1 MAISAW
7 AASTAFVVGDIRRAT
22 TVQATGLWFRCTA
35 AGTSGSSEPNWPTES
50 GNTTTDNTVT
60 WTAFPSVYEEL
71 SVLNP
76 SAIIELFELHLDNN
90 LHGSSDVLRWHSGI
104 NEQITGNIVW
114 NGETYQRVP
123 VKAEG
128 FEYKNTGTL
137 PRPTLTVD
145 NTTSLITALLLV
157 VNATTVGNDLAGA
170 EVRRIRTL
178 KKFLDATNFA
188 SGNSDADPYAAF
200 PEERWFIDRKAAENR
215 NVVSFELASKF
226 DVAGQKLPKRQCVA
240 NVCQWEYRSSECGY
254 TGSNYFDVND
264 NAAASL
270 AQDRCGKRISSCKLR
285 FGQNNELP
293 FGSFPS
299 VGLSQ

>member
-1 MAISAW
+1 MAVSAW
-7 AASTAFVVGDIRRAT
+7 AASTAFAVGDIRRAT
-22 TVQATGLWFRCTA
+22 TVQATGLWFRCTV

-50 GNTTTDNTVT
+50 GNTTEDNTVT

-71 SVLNP
+71 SVFNP
-76 SAIIELFELHLDNN
+76 SAIIELFELRLDNN
-90 LHGSSDVLRWHSGI
+90 LHGSSDILRWHAGI
-104 NEQITGNIVW
+104 NEQVTGNIVW

-145 NTTSLITALLLV
+145 NTTSLITALLLL

-178 KKFLDATNFA
+178 KKFLDAANF
-188 SGNSDADPYAAF
+188 SGGNSDADPYAAF

-215 NVVSFELASKF
+215 NIVSFELASKF

-240 NVCQWEYRSSECGY
+240 NICQWEYRSSECGY
-254 TGSNYFDVND
+254 TGSNFFDVND

-270 AQDRCGKRISSCKLR
+270 AQDRCGKRLSSCKLR
-285 FGQNNELP
+285 FGENDPLP

-299 VGLSQ
+299 VGLAQ

>member
-1 MAISAW
+1 MAVAAW
-7 AASTAFVVGDIRRAT
+7 AASTEFDVGDIRRAT
-22 TVQATGLWFRCTA
+22 TTQATGLWFRCTD

-50 GNTTTDNTVT
+50 GNTTEDNTVT

-71 SVLNP
+71 SVFNP
-76 SAIIELFELHLDNN
+76 SAIIELFELRLDND
-90 LHGSSDVLRWHSGI
+90 LHGSSDIFRWHSGTD
-104 NEQITGNIVW
+104 QDVTGNIVW
-114 NGETYQRVP
+114 NGETYLRVP
-123 VKAEG
+123 VMAEG

-145 NTTSLITALLLV
+145 NSGSLITSLLLV

-178 KKFLDATNFA
+178 KKFLDADNFED
-188 SGNSDADPYAAF
+188 GNSDADPYAAF

-215 NVVSFELASKF
+215 NIVSFELASKF

-240 NVCQWEYRSSECGY
+240 NICQWEYRSSECSY
-254 TGSNYFDVND
+254 TGDDYFDVND

-270 AQDRCGKRISSCKLR
+270 AQDRCGKRLSSCKLR
-285 FGQNNELP
+285 FGETDPLP

-299 VGLSQ
+299 VGLTQ

>member
-1 MAISAW
+1 MAVSAW
-7 AASTAFVVGDIRRAT
+7 AATTAFAVGDIRRAT
-22 TVQATGLWFRCTA
+22 TVQATGLWFRCTV
-35 AGTSGSSEPNWPTES
+35 AGTSGGSEPNWPTES

-71 SVLNP
+71 SVFNP
-76 SAIIELFELHLDNN
+76 SAIIELFELRLDNN
-90 LHGSSDVLRWHSGI
+90 LHGSSDILRWHAGV
-104 NEQITGNIVW
+104 NEQVTGNIVW
-114 NGETYQRVP
+114 NGETYLRVP

-145 NTTSLITALLLV
+145 NTTSLVTALFLV

-178 KKFLDATNFA
+178 KKFLDAANFS
-188 SGNSDADPYAAF
+188 SGNSNADPYASF
-200 PEERWFIDRKAAENR
+200 PEERWFVDRKSAENR
-215 NVVSFELASKF
+215 EIVSFELASKF
-226 DVAGQKLPKRQCVA
+226 DVAGQKMPKRQCIA
-240 NVCQWEYRSSECGY
+240 NLCQWEYRSSECSY
-254 TGSNYFDVND
+254 TGSNFFDVND

-285 FGQNNELP
+285 FGANSELP

>member
-1 MAISAW
+1 MAVSAW
-7 AASTAFVVGDIRRAT
+7 AASTAFAVGDIRRAT
-22 TVQATGLWFRCTA
+22 TAQATGLWFRCTT

-50 GNTTTDNTVT
+50 GNTATDNTVV
-60 WTAFPSVYEEL
+60 WTGFPSVYEEL
-71 SVLNP
+71 SVFNP
-76 SAIIELFELHLDNN
+76 SAIIEMFELRLDNN
-90 LHGSSDVLRWHSGI
+90 LHGSSEIYRWHPGV
-104 NEQITGNIVW
+104 NEQVTGNIVW
-114 NGETYQRVP
+114 NGETYFRVP
-123 VKAEG
+123 IKAEG

-145 NTTSLITALLLV
+145 NTTSLITALLLL

-178 KKFLDATNFA
+178 KKFLDAANFA

-215 NVVSFELASKF
+215 NIVSFELASKF

-240 NVCQWEYRSSECGY
+240 NICQWEYRSSECGY
-254 TGSNYFDVND
+254 TGSNFFDVND

-270 AQDRCGKRISSCKLR
+270 AQDRCGKRLSSCKLR
-285 FGQNNELP
+285 FGENDPLP

>member
-178 KKFLDATNFA
+178 KKFLDAANFA

>member
-1 MAISAW
+1 MAVSAW
-7 AASTAFVVGDIRRAT
+7 AASTEFAVGDIRRAVT
-22 TVQATGLWFRCTA
+22 DQATGLWFRCTV
-35 AGTSGSSEPNWPTES
+35 AGTSGGSEPNWPTES
-50 GNTTTDNTVT
+50 GNTTEDNTVT

-76 SAIIELFELHLDNN
+76 SAIIELFELRLDNN
-90 LHGSSDVLRWHSGI
+90 LHGSSDILRWHSGV
-104 NEQITGNIVW
+104 NEAVTGNIVW

-123 VKAEG
+123 VMAEG

-145 NTTSLITALLLV
+145 NSSSLITALLLV

-178 KKFLDATNFA
+178 KKFLDAANF
-188 SGNSDADPYAAF
+188 SGGNSDADPYAAF

-215 NVVSFELASKF
+215 NIVSFELASKF

-240 NVCQWEYRSSECGY
+240 NICQWEYRSSECSY
-254 TGSNYFDVND
+254 TGSNFFDVND
-264 NAAASL
+264 NPAASL
-270 AQDRCGKRISSCKLR
+270 AQDRCGKRLSSCKLR
-285 FGQNNELP
+285 FGETDPLP

-299 VGLSQ
+299 VGLTQ

>member
-1 MAISAW
+1 MAVTAW
-7 AASTAFVVGDIRRAT
+7 AASTAFSVGDIRRAT
-22 TVQATGLWFRCTA
+22 TVQATGLWFRCTT
-35 AGTSGSSEPNWPTES
+35 AGTSGSSEPNWPTEA
-50 GNTTTDNTVT
+50 GNTATDGTVE

-71 SVLNP
+71 SVFNP
-76 SAIIELFELHLDNN
+76 SAIIEMFELRLDSN
-90 LHGSSDVLRWHSGI
+90 LHGSSDILRWHSGV
-104 NEQITGNIVW
+104 NDQVTGNIVW
-114 NGETYQRVP
+114 NGETYFRVP

-157 VNATTVGNDLAGA
+157 VNAITVGNDLAGA

-178 KKFLDATNFA
+178 KRFLDADNF
-188 SGNSDADPYAAF
+188 SGGNSSADPYAAF
-200 PEERWFIDRKAAENR
+200 PEERYFVDRKASENR
-215 NVVSFELASKF
+215 NAVSFELASKF
-226 DVAGQKLPKRQCVA
+226 DVAGQKLPKRQCIA

-254 TGSNYFDVND
+254 TGSNFFDIND
-264 NAAASL
+264 NTASSL

-285 FGQNNELP
+285 FGANGELP

-299 VGLSQ
+299 LGLTQ

>member
-1 MAISAW
+1 MAVSAW
-7 AASTAFVVGDIRRAT
+7 AASTAFAVGDIRRAT
-22 TVQATGLWFRCTA
+22 TIQATGLWFRCTV
-35 AGTSGSSEPNWPTES
+35 AGTSGGSEPGWPTES
-50 GNTTTDNTVT
+50 GNTTEDNTVT

-71 SVLNP
+71 SVFNP
-76 SAIIELFELHLDNN
+76 SAIIELFELRLDNN
-90 LHGSSDVLRWHSGI
+90 LHGSSDILRWHAGI
-104 NEQITGNIVW
+104 NEQVTGNIVW

-145 NTTSLITALLLV
+145 NTTSLVTALLLL

-178 KKFLDATNFA
+178 KKFLDAANF
-188 SGNSDADPYAAF
+188 SGGNSDADPYAAF

-215 NVVSFELASKF
+215 NIVSFELTSKF
-226 DVAGQKLPKRQCVA
+226 DLAGQKLPKRQCVA
-240 NVCQWEYRSSECGY
+240 NICQWEYRSSECGY
-254 TGSNYFDVND
+254 TGSNFFDVND

-270 AQDRCGKRISSCKLR
+270 AQDRCGKRLSSCKLR
-285 FGQNNELP
+285 FGENDPLP

-299 VGLSQ
+299 VGLVQ

>member
-1 MAISAW
+1 MNRS
-7 AASTAFVVGDIRRAT
+7 
-22 TVQATGLWFRCTA
+22 Q
-35 AGTSGSSEPNWPTES
+35 GTLFGMGES
-50 GNTTTDNTVT
+50 
-60 WTAFPSVYEEL
+60 YL
-71 SVLNP
+71 
-76 SAIIELFELHLDNN
+76 
-90 LHGSSDVLRWHSGI
+90 
-104 NEQITGNIVW
+104 
-114 NGETYQRVP
+114 RVP

-145 NTTSLITALLLV
+145 NTTSLITALFLV

-178 KKFLDATNFA
+178 KKFLDAANFA
-188 SGNSDADPYAAF
+188 SGNSNADPYASF
-200 PEERWFIDRKAAENR
+200 PEERWFVDQKSAENR
-215 NVVSFELASKF
+215 EIVSFELASKF
-226 DVAGQKLPKRQCVA
+226 DAGQKLPKRQCIS
-240 NVCQWEYRSSECGY
+240 NLCQWEYRSSECSY
-254 TGSNYFDVND
+254 TGSNFFDVND

-285 FGQNNELP
+285 FGANGELP

>member
-90 LHGSSDVLRWHSGI
+90 LHGSSDVLRWHAGV
-104 NEQITGNIVW
+104 NDQVTGNIVW

-178 KKFLDATNFA
+178 KKFLDAANFS

>member
-1 MAISAW
+1 MAVAAW
-7 AASTAFVVGDIRRAT
+7 AASTAFAVGDVRRAT
-22 TVQATGLWFRCTA
+22 TDQASGLWFRCTV
-35 AGTSGSSEPNWPTES
+35 AGTSGGSEPNWPTES
-50 GNTTTDNTVT
+50 GNTTEDNTVT

-76 SAIIELFELHLDNN
+76 SAIIELFELRLDNN
-90 LHGSSDVLRWHSGI
+90 LHGSSDILRWHSGV
-104 NEQITGNIVW
+104 NDAVTGNIVW

-123 VKAEG
+123 VMAEG

-145 NTTSLITALLLV
+145 NSSSLITALLLV

-178 KKFLDATNFA
+178 KKFLDAANF
-188 SGNSDADPYAAF
+188 SGGNSDADPYASF
-200 PEERWFIDRKAAENR
+200 PEERWFVDRKAAENR
-215 NVVSFELASKF
+215 NIVSFELASKF

-240 NVCQWEYRSSECGY
+240 NICQWEYRSSECSY
-254 TGSNYFDVND
+254 TGSNFFDVND
-264 NAAASL
+264 NPAASL
-270 AQDRCGKRISSCKLR
+270 AQDRCGKRLSSCKLR
-285 FGQNNELP
+285 FGENDPLP

-299 VGLSQ
+299 VGLTQ

>member
-1 MAISAW
+1 MAVSAW
-7 AASTAFVVGDIRRAT
+7 AASTAFAVGDIRRAT
-22 TVQATGLWFRCTA
+22 TAQATGLWFRCTT

-50 GNTTTDNTVT
+50 GNTTEDNTVT

-71 SVLNP
+71 SVFNP
-76 SAIIELFELHLDNN
+76 SAIIELFELRLDNN
-90 LHGSSDVLRWHSGI
+90 LHGSSEIYRWHPGV
-104 NEQITGNIVW
+104 NEQVTGNIVW
-114 NGETYQRVP
+114 NGETYFRVP
-123 VKAEG
+123 IKAEG

-145 NTTSLITALLLV
+145 NTTSLITALLLL

-178 KKFLDATNFA
+178 KKFLDAANFA

-215 NVVSFELASKF
+215 KIVSFELASKF

-240 NVCQWEYRSSECGY
+240 NICQWEYRSSECGY
-254 TGSNYFDVND
+254 TGSNFFDVND

-270 AQDRCGKRISSCKLR
+270 AQDRCGKRLSSCKLR
-285 FGQNNELP
+285 FGENDPLP

>member
-1 MAISAW
+1 MAVSAW
-7 AASTAFVVGDIRRAT
+7 AASTAFAVGDIRRAVT
-22 TVQATGLWFRCTA
+22 DQATGLWFRCTV
-35 AGTSGSSEPNWPTES
+35 AGTSGGSEPNWPTES
-50 GNTTTDNTVT
+50 GNTTEDNTVT

-76 SAIIELFELHLDNN
+76 SAIIELFELRLDNN
-90 LHGSSDVLRWHSGI
+90 LHGSSDILRWHSGV
-104 NEQITGNIVW
+104 NEAVTGNIVW
-114 NGETYQRVP
+114 NGQTYQRVP
-123 VKAEG
+123 VIAEG

-145 NTTSLITALLLV
+145 NSSSLITALLLV

-178 KKFLDATNFA
+178 KKFLDAANF
-188 SGNSDADPYAAF
+188 SGGNSDADPYAAF

-215 NVVSFELASKF
+215 NIVSFELASKF
-226 DVAGQKLPKRQCVA
+226 DVAGQKLPKRQCIA
-240 NVCQWEYRSSECGY
+240 NICQWEYRSSECGY
-254 TGSNYFDVND
+254 TGSNFFDVND

-270 AQDRCGKRISSCKLR
+270 AQDRCGKRLSSCKLR
-285 FGQNNELP
+285 FGETDPLP

-299 VGLSQ
+299 VGLTQ

>member
-1 MAISAW
+1 MAVSAW

-22 TVQATGLWFRCTA
+22 TVQATGLWFRCTT

-50 GNTTTDNTVT
+50 GNTTTDNTVV
-60 WTAFPSVYEEL
+60 WTGFPSIYEEL

-76 SAIIELFELHLDNN
+76 SAIVELFELRLDNN
-90 LHGSSDVLRWHSGI
+90 LHGSSDILRWHPGV
-104 NEQITGNIVW
+104 NEQVTGNIVW

-145 NTTSLITALLLV
+145 NTTSLITALFLV
-157 VNATTVGNDLAGA
+157 VNATTAGNDLAGA

-178 KKFLDATNFA
+178 KKFLDAANF
-188 SGNSDADPYAAF
+188 SGGNSDADPYAAF
-200 PEERWFIDRKAAENR
+200 PEERWFVDRKAAESR

-226 DVAGQKLPKRQCVA
+226 DLVGQKLPKRQCVA
-240 NVCQWEYRSSECGY
+240 NVCQWEYRSSECSY
-254 TGSNYFDVND
+254 TGSNFFDVND
-264 NAAASL
+264 NSAASL
-270 AQDRCGKRISSCKLR
+270 AEDRCGKRLSSCKLR
-285 FGQNNELP
+285 FGENDPLP

>member
-22 TVQATGLWFRCTA
+22 TVQASGLWFRCTA

-104 NEQITGNIVW
+104 NEQISGNIVW

-178 KKFLDATNFA
+178 KKFLDAANFA

-200 PEERWFIDRKAAENR
+200 PEERWFIDRKATENR

-226 DVAGQKLPKRQCVA
+226 DIAGQKLPKRQCIA

-254 TGSNYFDVND
+254 TGSNFFDVND

>member
-1 MAISAW
+1 MAVSAW
-7 AASTAFVVGDIRRAT
+7 AASTAFAVGDIRRAT
-22 TVQATGLWFRCTA
+22 TAQATGLWFRCTT

-50 GNTTTDNTVT
+50 GNTTTDNTVV
-60 WTAFPSVYEEL
+60 WTGFPSVYEEL
-71 SVLNP
+71 SVFNP
-76 SAIIELFELHLDNN
+76 SAIIELFELRLDNN
-90 LHGSSDVLRWHSGI
+90 LHGSSEIYRWHPGV
-104 NEQITGNIVW
+104 NEQVTGNIVW
-114 NGETYQRVP
+114 NGETYFRVP
-123 VKAEG
+123 IKAEG

-145 NTTSLITALLLV
+145 NTTSLITALLLL

-178 KKFLDATNFA
+178 KKFLDAANFA
-188 SGNSDADPYAAF
+188 SGNTDADPYAAF

-215 NVVSFELASKF
+215 NIVSFELASKF

-240 NVCQWEYRSSECGY
+240 NICQWEYRSSECGY
-254 TGSNYFDVND
+254 TGSNFFDVND

-270 AQDRCGKRISSCKLR
+270 AQDRCGKRLSSCKLR
-285 FGQNNELP
+285 FGENDPLP

>member
-1 MAISAW
+1 MAVSAW
-7 AASTAFVVGDIRRAT
+7 AASTAFAVGDIRRAVT
-22 TVQATGLWFRCTA
+22 DQATGLWFRCTV
-35 AGTSGSSEPNWPTES
+35 AGTSGGSEPNWPTES
-50 GNTTTDNTVT
+50 GNTTEDNTVT

-76 SAIIELFELHLDNN
+76 SAIIELFELRLDNN
-90 LHGSSDVLRWHSGI
+90 LHGSSDILRWHSGV
-104 NEQITGNIVW
+104 NEAVTGDIVW

-123 VKAEG
+123 VMAEG

-145 NTTSLITALLLV
+145 NSSSLITALLLV

-178 KKFLDATNFA
+178 KKFLDAANF
-188 SGNSDADPYAAF
+188 SGGNSDADPYAAF
-200 PEERWFIDRKAAENR
+200 PQERWFIDRKAAENR
-215 NVVSFELASKF
+215 NIVSFELASKF
-226 DVAGQKLPKRQCVA
+226 DVAGQKLPKRQCIA
-240 NVCQWEYRSSECGY
+240 NICQWEYRSSECGY
-254 TGSNYFDVND
+254 TGSNFFDVND

-270 AQDRCGKRISSCKLR
+270 AQDRCGKRLSSCKLR
-285 FGQNNELP
+285 FGENDPLP

-299 VGLSQ
+299 VGLTQ

>member
-1 MAISAW
+1 MAVSAW
-7 AASTAFVVGDIRRAT
+7 AASTAFAVGDIRRAT
-22 TVQATGLWFRCTA
+22 TAQATGLWFRCTT

-50 GNTTTDNTVT
+50 GNTTTDNTVV
-60 WTAFPSVYEEL
+60 WTGFPSVYEEL
-71 SVLNP
+71 SVFNP
-76 SAIIELFELHLDNN
+76 SAIIEMFELRLDNN
-90 LHGSSDVLRWHSGI
+90 LHGSSEIYRWHPGV
-104 NEQITGNIVW
+104 NEQVTGNIVW
-114 NGETYQRVP
+114 NGETYFRVP
-123 VKAEG
+123 IKAEG

-145 NTTSLITALLLV
+145 NTTSLITALLLL

-178 KKFLDATNFA
+178 KKFLDAANFA

-215 NVVSFELASKF
+215 NIVSFELASKF

-240 NVCQWEYRSSECGY
+240 NICQWEYRSSECGY
-254 TGSNYFDVND
+254 TGSNFFDVND

-270 AQDRCGKRISSCKLR
+270 AQDRCGKRLSSCKLR
-285 FGQNNELP
+285 FGENDPLP

>member
-1 MAISAW
+1 MAVSAW
-7 AASTAFVVGDIRRAT
+7 AATTAFVVGDIRRAVT
-22 TVQATGLWFRCTA
+22 DQATGLWFRCTV
-35 AGTSGSSEPNWPTES
+35 AGTSGGSEPNWPTES
-50 GNTTTDNTVT
+50 GNTTEDNTVT

-76 SAIIELFELHLDNN
+76 SAIIELFELRLDNN
-90 LHGSSDVLRWHSGI
+90 LHGSSDILRWHSGI
-104 NEQITGNIVW
+104 NEAVTGNIVW

-123 VKAEG
+123 VMAEG

-145 NTTSLITALLLV
+145 NSSSLITALLLV

-178 KKFLDATNFA
+178 KKFLDAANF
-188 SGNSDADPYAAF
+188 SGGNSDADPYAAF

-215 NVVSFELASKF
+215 NIVSFELASKF
-226 DVAGQKLPKRQCVA
+226 DVAGQKLPKRQCIA
-240 NVCQWEYRSSECGY
+240 NICQWEYRSSECSY
-254 TGSNYFDVND
+254 TGSNFFDVND
-264 NAAASL
+264 NPAASL
-270 AQDRCGKRISSCKLR
+270 AQDRCGKRLSSCKLR
-285 FGQNNELP
+285 FGENDPLP

-299 VGLSQ
+299 VGFTQ